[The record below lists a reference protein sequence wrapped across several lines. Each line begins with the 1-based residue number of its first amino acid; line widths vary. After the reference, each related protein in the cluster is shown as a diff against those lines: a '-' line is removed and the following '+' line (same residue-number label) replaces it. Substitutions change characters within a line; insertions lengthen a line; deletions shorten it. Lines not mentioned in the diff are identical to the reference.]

1 MKGAFVASLS
11 QEHGVI
17 RGEPGFVE
25 RISVGV
31 VVYILPIHSCLTV
44 NLLRE
49 YRSLEGGNDF
59 LLPIAGGAGMRGKF
73 EITKVGRS

>member
-49 YRSLEGGNDF
+49 YRSLGGEAISCYP
-59 LLPIAGGAGMRGKF
+59 LQAGP
-73 EITKVGRS
+73 V